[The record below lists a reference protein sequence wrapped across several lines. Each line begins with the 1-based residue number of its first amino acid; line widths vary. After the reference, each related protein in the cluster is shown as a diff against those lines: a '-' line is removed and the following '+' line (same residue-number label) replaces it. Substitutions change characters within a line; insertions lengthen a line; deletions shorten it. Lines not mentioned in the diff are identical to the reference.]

1 MLTQVK
7 DHDGNPLR
15 MRIGLHTGSVVAG
28 IVGQKMPRY
37 CLFGNNVSLG
47 NKFESTSE
55 ALRINVSPTTA
66 PLLASW
72 PGFKLTARSRDCLP
86 PGFPPEIPG
95 TCHFLDDY
103 KHPGVDET
111 AHIYQHITAALTDIL
126 NCGFEDQPSEVNV
139 SLDDTS

>member
-1 MLTQVK
+1 
-7 DHDGNPLR
+7 

-55 ALRINVSPTTA
+55 ALKINVSPTTHR
-66 PLLASW
+66 LLASW
-72 PGFKLTARSRDCLP
+72 PGFQMTPRARECLP

-95 TCHFLDDY
+95 TCYFLDDY
-103 KHPGVDET
+103 KHPGVDST
-111 AHIYQHITAALTDIL
+111 VHIFGHISAALSDIL
-126 NCGFEDQPSEVNV
+126 NFGFEDQSTEANIALSNS
-139 SLDDTS
+139 SLS

>member
-1 MLTQVK
+1 MK
-7 DHDGNPLR
+7 DHDGNPLK

-55 ALRINVSPTTA
+55 ALRINVSPTTQ

-72 PGFKLTARSRDCLP
+72 PGFKMTPRSRECLP
-86 PGFPPEIPG
+86 PGFPSEIPG
-95 TCHFLDDY
+95 TCYFLDDY
-103 KHPGVDET
+103 KHPGLDPSL
-111 AHIYQHITAALTDIL
+111 HIFEHISAALSDIL
-126 NCGFEDQPSEVNV
+126 NFGFEDQSGEANIALSNSPLS
-139 SLDDTS
+139 